1 MLFWS
6 RADSSALPDDGRET
20 GQGGWAKPHEPVR
33 DHETG
38 HDEAQHGHEL
48 EIVQGTGQRWLESVY
63 AAGRRA
69 FDVLFALTALIVSA
83 PLMIAIS
90 LAIRMTSPGPV
101 IFRQRRVGLR
111 GHPFTCLK
119 FRTMMMDADQ
129 LLEDLLAANADL
141 EHEFKQVYKLTEDP
155 RVTRVGRILRKT
167 SLDELPQF
175 WNVLRGQMSVV
186 GPRPL
191 VSDET
196 ERYGPDLPVVLSVRP
211 GITGLWQ
218 VSGRNDTTYEERIE
232 LDRSYAIHRNLGLD
246 VRIIFKTVGVMFR
259 DSNGAY

>member
-6 RADSSALPDDGRET
+6 RADSSALPEDGREADL
-20 GQGGWAKPHEPVR
+20 GQWGKLHETVR
-33 DHETG
+33 DHEP
-38 HDEAQHGHEL
+38 GHEKAQQGQL
-48 EIVQGTGQRWLESVY
+48 EIVQGTGQAWRESVY
-63 AAGRRA
+63 AAGRRI
-69 FDVLFALTALIVSA
+69 FDFLFALTALVVSA

-90 LAIRMTSPGPV
+90 LAIRTTSPGPV
-101 IFRQRRVGLR
+101 MFRQRRVGLR

-119 FRTMMMDADQ
+119 FRTMVMDADQ
-129 LLEDLLAANADL
+129 VLEDLLAANEDL
-141 EHEFKQVYKLTEDP
+141 KHEFEQMYKLTEDP
-155 RVTRVGRILRKT
+155 RVTRIGRILRKT

-175 WNVLRGQMSVV
+175 WNVLKGQMSVV

-196 ERYGPDLPVVLSVRP
+196 ERYGHDLPVVLSVRP

-232 LDRSYAIHRNLGLD
+232 LDRSYATHKNLWLD
-246 VRIIFKTVGVMFR
+246 LRIILKTVGVMFK